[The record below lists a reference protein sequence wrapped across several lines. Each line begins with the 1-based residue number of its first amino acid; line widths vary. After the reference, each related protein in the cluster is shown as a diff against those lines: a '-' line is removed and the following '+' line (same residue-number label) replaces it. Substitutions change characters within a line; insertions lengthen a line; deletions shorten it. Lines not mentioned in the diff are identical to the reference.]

1 MIVGSVRREIVL
13 KNLPSGSAWRLGSNV
28 TVIVAESPGLRV
40 FLSIFAVVQ
49 AQLVGTQVILKGAFP
64 LY

>member
-1 MIVGSVRREIVL
+1 MEGSVKIEIVL
-13 KNLPSGSAWRLGSNV
+13 KNFPSGSAWRFGSNV
-28 TVIVAESPGLRV
+28 TVITADSPVLRIN
-40 FLSIFAVVQ
+40 LSIFAEVQ